1 MIADLKYA
9 ARVLR
14 GSLAFTLLVVAM
26 LALGIGA
33 NTTMYSIVDAW
44 LLEPL
49 HFPDPQ
55 RLAIVLK
62 SEASSPREP
71 KIFDGYRDWEV
82 WARQSHS
89 FTNLAGVF
97 WRSFRGTERGRRG
110 LRNDRDC
117 QSLRHLRRETRA
129 RKNVPSG

>member
-14 GSLAFTLLVVAM
+14 GSPAFTLLVVAM

-33 NTTMYSIVDAW
+33 NTAMFSILDAW

-62 SEASSPREP
+62 SESSNPREP
-71 KIFDGYRDWEV
+71 KIFVGYRDWEV
-82 WARQSHS
+82 WATQSRS
-89 FTNLAGVF
+89 FINLAGVF
-97 WRSFRGTERGRRG
+97 WRS
-110 LRNDRDC
+110 
-117 QSLRHLRRETRA
+117 
-129 RKNVPSG
+129 